1 MKFGQY
7 LHDHRVIAWR
17 PYYMNY
23 HRLKAILK
31 DIVNNNSGNERFLE
45 ELKLDM
51 VRVEEFYTIQ
61 EQEAARE
68 AKSVDPNN
76 KDDYSAFV
84 ERVRDLENFAKL
96 NAEGLRKIAKKY
108 DKLVVRPGLL
118 GTIEEGRGDASLM
131 KDILREIQHCTFS
144 QAADRL
150 AAILDYSTSQDKAI
164 GIPLDIN
171 RLASSHVRSASG
183 VKVGDFVE
191 RFTAEEEEEKPHEKE
206 NRVKFLL
213 RYFKAIVFF
222 AMVYVGCIVCWV
234 LKVGSPLLDGN
245 SFISVA
251 VTCSALALLIMQYP
265 ADGVMMGS
273 TLVLTLAGVLDNK
286 EAWDGFSN
294 DVVLSVGVLLIVSA
308 AVKNTGVVQ
317 YIFIDGGLLGH
328 PKSLPI
334 AMLRL
339 FVPAVLLNV
348 CVSNTAVM
356 GVLLPVVQ
364 KWSKDIGLDQ
374 GLLLMPMSYILLI
387 SGVFAIFSTS
397 SNLIT
402 QGLLVDANYERFDN
416 FALAPLILP
425 ATIGAFLYIVIAVPL
440 VFKDRMPKARAALA
454 NGLAGSDRRLLPK
467 QESLLSSKK
476 FVVSAQV
483 TGLSLDGKTL
493 ADSGLYD
500 LLDCNEGIVE
510 IERLGEKGRASP
522 DFVLQPYDVLHIY
535 CSADTV
541 LKLQHDGRVG
551 LLTRDSGELS
561 TGGNFGGKAQ
571 NTELFEVVL
580 DGLCPLIGQPIVN
593 AKTRKL
599 YGGQIVAIRPHDL
612 QLLQKDNNRQVV
624 VSKRRMK
631 NLTPRARSVSHIRSR
646 PSARTFSE
654 SELAPN
660 VPYLSIGASIPG
672 RAVTY
677 TPLPGSEM
685 EPEEESVVRLLQSEM
700 DERSWRLAVGDG
712 LIVEAPSGFAEQ
724 FSGTGHF
731 AVITRLSSSGE
742 TKEGEVTADGRR
754 LMWISGVIVLGMV
767 LLVAT
772 NTLPLLQ
779 ASMTA
784 SLLLVLFDCL
794 SLTKAVGAVNIR
806 TVMTIVGAF
815 GVGKAMAK
823 THVATILAQALVGL
837 MSPLGA
843 LGVLGAIFVATC
855 LLGVVFHATAVVVLL
870 FPVCVSVAHQMG
882 LPVHQCLG
890 PLMVGAGCQFLS
902 PISYQTNLMV
912 YAVAGYAFGDF
923 AKLGLGLTL
932 VVGIITVPL
941 CRVCL

>member
-31 DIVNNNSGNERFLE
+31 DIVNNNTGNERFLE

-51 VRVEEFYTIQ
+51 VRVEEFYKMQ
-61 EQEAARE
+61 EDEVVQEAR
-68 AKSVDPNN
+68 SVDPDS
-76 KDDYSAFV
+76 KDDFSAFV
-84 ERVRDLENFAKL
+84 QRVRDLENFAQL
-96 NAEGLRKIAKKY
+96 NSEGLRKIAKKY
-108 DKLVVRPGLL
+108 DKLVIRPGLL
-118 GTIEEGRGDASLM
+118 RTIEEGGGDASLM
-131 KDILREIQHCTFS
+131 RDILREIQHCTFS

-150 AAILDYSTSQDKAI
+150 AAVFDYSTSYQKSRGA
-164 GIPLDIN
+164 PLDVN
-171 RLASSHVRSASG
+171 RLVSSHQRTAS
-183 VKVGDFVE
+183 VHVGDFVE
-191 RFTAEEEEEKPHEKE
+191 RYAAEEEKPREREMK
-206 NRVKFLL
+206 VKTIL

-222 AMVYVGCIVCWV
+222 AMVYVGCLVCWI
-234 LKVGSPLLDGN
+234 LKVGSPLLDGR
-245 SFISVA
+245 SYVSVA
-251 VTCSALALLIMQYP
+251 VTCTALALLIMQYP

-273 TLVLTLAGVLDNK
+273 TLALTLTGVLDNK

-294 DVVLSVGVLLIVSA
+294 DVVLSVAVLLIISA
-308 AVKNTGVVQ
+308 AVKNTGVVE

-328 PKSLPI
+328 PKTLPM

-339 FVPAVLLNV
+339 FLPAVLLNI

-364 KWSKDIGLDQ
+364 KWSKDIGWDQ
-374 GLLLMPMSYILLI
+374 GLLLMPLSYILLI

-402 QGLLVDANYERFDN
+402 QGLLVDGHYEPFEN
-416 FALAPLILP
+416 FAMAPLILP
-425 ATIGAFLYIVIAVPL
+425 ATVGAFLYIVIAVPL
-440 VFKDRMPKARAALA
+440 VFKDRMPKARALT
-454 NGLAGSDRRLLPK
+454 NGDGPDHRLLPK

-493 ADSGLYD
+493 AESGLYD
-500 LLDCNEGIVE
+500 LLDCPQDIVE
-510 IERLGEKGRASP
+510 IERLGERGRPSP
-522 DFVLQPYDVLHIY
+522 DFILQPYDVLHIY

-541 LKLQHDGRVG
+541 VKLQDDGRVG

-593 AKTRKL
+593 ANTRKL

-612 QLLQKDNNRQVV
+612 QLVQKDNNRQVV

-631 NLTPRARSVSHIRSR
+631 NLTPTARTAHLRSR

-654 SELAPN
+654 SEIAPN
-660 VPYLSIGASIPG
+660 VTYGSVGATIPG
-672 RAVTY
+672 RAVAY
-677 TPLPGSEM
+677 TPLPGNEM
-685 EPEEESVVRLLQSEM
+685 EPEQESVVRLLQSEM
-700 DERSWRLAVGDG
+700 DEKSWRLAVGDG

-731 AVITRLSSSGE
+731 AVISRLKPFD
-742 TKEGEVTADGRR
+742 TKEDKSTVDGVR
-754 LMWISGVIVLGMV
+754 LMWISGGIVLGMV

-784 SLLLVLFDCL
+784 SFLLVLFDCL
-794 SLTKAVGAVNIR
+794 PLTKAIAAVNIR

-823 THVATILAQALVGL
+823 THVARVLAQALVGL

-843 LGVLGAIFVATC
+843 IGVLGAIFAATC

-923 AKLGLGLTL
+923 AKLGLGLTV
-932 VVGIITVPL
+932 VVGIISVPL
-941 CRVCL
+941 CRICL

>member
-1 MKFGQY
+1 
-7 LHDHRVIAWR
+7 
-17 PYYMNY
+17 MNY

-31 DIVNNNSGNERFLE
+31 DIVNNNTGNERFLE

-51 VRVEEFYTIQ
+51 VRVEEFYKM
-61 EQEAARE
+61 QEAEVVEE
-68 AKSVDPNN
+68 AQAVDPED
-76 KDDYSAFV
+76 KDQFSAFV
-84 ERVRDLENFAKL
+84 QKVRDLENFAEL
-96 NAEGLRKIAKKY
+96 NSEGLRKIAKKY
-108 DKLVVRPGLL
+108 DKLVIRPGLL
-118 GTIEEGRGDASLM
+118 HTIEEGGGSGASLM
-131 KDILREIQHCTFS
+131 RDILKEIQHCTFS
-144 QAADRL
+144 QASDRL
-150 AAILDYSTSQDKAI
+150 AAVLDYSTSNEKSR
-164 GIPLDIN
+164 GMPLDLDKIAATHN
-171 RLASSHVRSASG
+171 RTASVN
-183 VKVGDFVE
+183 VGDFVE
-191 RFTAEEEEEKPHEKE
+191 RYAAEEEKPREHETK
-206 NRVKFLL
+206 VKTVLH
-213 RYFKAIVFF
+213 YFKAIVFF
-222 AMVYVGCIVCWV
+222 AMVFVGCLVCW
-234 LKVGSPLLDGN
+234 LLRVGAPLLDGW
-245 SFISVA
+245 SYISVA
-251 VTCSALALLIMQYP
+251 VTCSALALLVMHYP
-265 ADGVMMGS
+265 ADAVMMGS
-273 TLVLTLAGVLDNK
+273 TLVLTLTGVLNNK

-294 DVVLSVGVLLIVSA
+294 DVVLSVAVLLIISA

-317 YIFIDGGLLGH
+317 YVFIDGGLLGH
-328 PKSLPI
+328 PKSLPM

-339 FVPAVLLNV
+339 FVPAVLLNI

-374 GLLLMPMSYILLI
+374 GLLLMPLSYILLI

-402 QGLLVDANYERFDN
+402 QGLLVDGDFEPFEN
-416 FALAPLILP
+416 FAMAPIILP
-425 ATIGAFLYIVIAVPL
+425 ATVAAFVYMVIAVPI
-440 VFKDRMPKARAALA
+440 VFKDRMPKARALASA
-454 NGLAGSDRRLLPK
+454 NGAGHRLLPT
-467 QESLLSSKK
+467 QESVMSSKK
-476 FVVSAQV
+476 FVVSAQI

-500 LLDCNEGIVE
+500 LLDSPDDIVE
-510 IERLGEKGRASP
+510 IERLGERGRATP

-541 LKLQHDGRVG
+541 LKLHNDGRVG

-593 AKTRKL
+593 ADTRKL

-612 QLLQKDNNRQVV
+612 QLVQKDNRQVV

-631 NLTPRARSVSHIRSR
+631 NLTPSAPSAHIRSR

-654 SELAPN
+654 SEIAPMAFGS
-660 VPYLSIGASIPG
+660 VGASIPG
-672 RAVTY
+672 RSVAY
-677 TPLPGSEM
+677 TPLPESEM
-685 EPEEESVVRLLQSEM
+685 EPEQESVVRLLQSEM
-700 DERSWRLAVGDG
+700 DEKSWRLAVGDG
-712 LIVEAPSGFAEQ
+712 LIIEAPSGFAEQ

-731 AVITRLSSSGE
+731 AVITRLKSAD
-742 TKEGEVTADGRR
+742 TKEEKSTADARK
-754 LMWISGVIVLGMV
+754 LMWISGAIVLGMV

-784 SLLLVLFDCL
+784 SFLLVIFDCL
-794 SLTKAVGAVNIR
+794 PLTKAIAAVNIR

-823 THVATILAQALVGL
+823 THVAKVLAQALVGL

-843 LGVLGAIFVATC
+843 IGVLGAIFAATC

-882 LPVHQCLG
+882 MPVHQCLG

-923 AKLGLGLTL
+923 AKLGLGLTI
-932 VVGIITVPL
+932 VVGIIAVPL
-941 CRVCL
+941 CKICL